1 LYALRVWRLRWTG
14 FSLSAWKSRPP
25 EPPVLLL
32 SLLVRLPL
40 SLWRTWDRMLECGQ
54 RCSTMLIGEFAF
66 ASKQGLD
73 EALGC
78 GRFR

>member
-1 LYALRVWRLRWTG
+1 
-14 FSLSAWKSRPP
+14 
-25 EPPVLLL
+25 
-32 SLLVRLPL
+32 
-40 SLWRTWDRMLECGQ
+40 
-54 RCSTMLIGEFAF
+54 MLIGEFTF